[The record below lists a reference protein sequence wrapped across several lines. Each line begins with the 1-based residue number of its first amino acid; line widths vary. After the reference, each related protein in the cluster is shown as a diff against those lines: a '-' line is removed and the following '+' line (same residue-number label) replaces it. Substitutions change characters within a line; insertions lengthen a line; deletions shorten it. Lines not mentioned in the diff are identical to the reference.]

1 MLFGNNIEKQANQ
14 LLDYFKKFDVTDL
27 IGFGEI
33 LGVEEKDNFVDYV
46 TDIVSAFWQENR
58 IKRRQLLKLAKD
70 IAVANQY
77 MVPDKDKKLEIESGN
92 TIAE

>member
-70 IAVANQY
+70 ISVANQY
-77 MVPDKDKKLEIESGN
+77 MVPDKNKEMEIEPGD

>member
-33 LGVEEKDNFVDYV
+33 LGVEEKDDFVDYV

-70 IAVANQY
+70 IAIANQY
-77 MVPDKDKKLEIESGN
+77 MVPDKDKELEIEPGD

>member
-70 IAVANQY
+70 IAIANQY
-77 MVPDKDKKLEIESGN
+77 MVPDKDKELEIEPGD